1 MGVEYG
7 LSVDGINYFSDLL
20 EDTTSDSPSK
30 PDWMEFGKQ
39 IGKLTGHYEILDFM
53 SGITGMQ
60 KFLMRPKWPI
70 GGMYFDGIMRTEHT
84 SRVRPTT
91 YPVQTGVTMTDH
103 AIIEPAELT
112 IEVMMTDSPVGPAF
126 SGGLAVAVGETT
138 GGILGSI
145 FSGIGLADIALSNM
159 GLQGIYPSNFGD
171 LPCTPSMTLPG
182 GEGRSVAAW
191 KNLRSLLISRVPIT
205 VETRLGTYNN
215 MLIEE
220 LSAPDDVK
228 TLHALRCTIRMREVL
243 SSEVAETQT
252 SVRKS
257 ATAEASASGQVP
269 GDTGEGVQKTAAQK
283 IKEAAGL

>member
-1 MGVEYG
+1 MGVEHG
-7 LSVDGINYFSDLL
+7 LSVDCINYFSDLL
-20 EDTTSDSPSK
+20 EDAANGTPTK

-39 IGKLTGHYEILDFM
+39 LGKLTGHYEILDFV

-112 IEVMMTDSPVGPAF
+112 IEVMMTDSPAGGASV
-126 SGGLAVAVGETT
+126 GGLAVAVGETT

-145 FSGIGLADIALSNM
+145 FSGIGLADIAMSNM
-159 GLQGIYPSNFGD
+159 GIQGIYPSNFGD

-182 GEGRSVAAW
+182 GEGRSIEAW

-228 TLHALRCTIRMREVL
+228 TLNALRCTIRMKEIL
-243 SSEVAETQT
+243 FAEVAETKT
-252 SVRKS
+252 SLRKS

-269 GDTGEGVQKTAAQK
+269 GDTSDDMQKTAAK
-283 IKEAAGL
+283 RIEDAAGL

>member
-1 MGVEYG
+1 MAVEHG
-7 LSVDGINYFSDLL
+7 LSVDGINYFSDLIA
-20 EDTTSDSPSK
+20 DTTSDSPQK

-84 SRVRPTT
+84 SRLRPTT

-112 IEVMMTDSPVGPAF
+112 IEVMMTDSPAGTALA
-126 SGGLAVAVGETT
+126 GGLAVAVGETT

-145 FSGIGLADIALSNM
+145 FSGIGLADIAKSNM
-159 GLQGIYPSNFGD
+159 GIQGIYPSNFGD
-171 LPCTPSMTLPG
+171 LPCTPSITLPG
-182 GEGRSVAAW
+182 GEGRSIEAW

-228 TLHALRCTIRMREVL
+228 TLHALRCTIRMREIIFA
-243 SSEVAETQT
+243 EVAETQT
-252 SVRKS
+252 STRKS

-269 GDTGEGVQKTAAQK
+269 GDTSDGMQKTGAKA
-283 IKEAAGL
+283 IKDAVGL